1 MNLIV
6 YMFVF
11 IHLFPRFSAVRCC
24 DTCDL
29 HITMQE
35 MNSSMLGSQSLKQLK
50 QYIRCYNLPSQHAIE
65 KDDLV
70 KLIFNTRPITNQNER
85 HYRKLR
91 DQQYAGQASAQERE
105 GANNNN
111 NNNNTNNST
120 SGGDLFDDNPLS
132 TMFNKLSDLF
142 IPPDPTV
149 SPAAPTPPR
158 QQQQHQQQQRQ
169 RPYTNQ
175 RPQQHYRPPPPTSSQ
190 QHTSSSSYPSYIYPE
205 HQHQHP
211 SSAPRSTTTAARPSS
226 TTAAPSSR
234 QQASSASSAS
244 ATASPPPSSTP
255 SPPGNTV
262 TLKEMLALSI
272 DPATMSVRT
281 LKHILR
287 TNHVEQNFA
296 LEKKELVTRVQQLI
310 EDEKKLQKERHHVDN
325 DTSSGNGG
333 DDIHEDMVCRI
344 CYDSVQNCVFLNCG
358 HMATCIDC
366 GLKLVESK
374 NECPICRD
382 SIVRVVR
389 VFRS

>member
-1 MNLIV
+1 
-6 YMFVF
+6 
-11 IHLFPRFSAVRCC
+11 
-24 DTCDL
+24 
-29 HITMQE
+29 MQE

-50 QYIRCYNLPSQHAIE
+50 QYIKCYNLPSQHAIE

-91 DQQYAGQASAQERE
+91 DQQYAGQVSGQERE
-105 GANNNN
+105 GANNDNN
-111 NNNNTNNST
+111 NN
-120 SGGDLFDDNPLS
+120 GGDLFDDNPLS

-142 IPPDPTV
+142 IPPDPAIP
-149 SPAAPTPPR
+149 SSAPVPPRQR
-158 QQQQHQQQQRQ
+158 QQQQQQQRR
-169 RPYTNQ
+169 RPPPSSNQ
-175 RPQQHYRPPPPTSSQ
+175 RQQQHYQPPPQTSTQ
-190 QHTSSSSYPSYIYPE
+190 QHTPSSSYPSYIYPE

-211 SSAPRSTTTAARPSS
+211 SSAPRSTTTSATTGSS
-226 TTAAPSSR
+226 PR
-234 QQASSASSAS
+234 QQASSASAPPPP
-244 ATASPPPSSTP
+244 PPPSSTP
-255 SPPGNTV
+255 SPPGNTI
-262 TLKEMLALSI
+262 TLKEMLSLSI

-310 EDEKKLQKERHHVDN
+310 DDEKKLQKERSHLDS
-325 DTSSGNGG
+325 DISSSGNGG

-366 GLKLVESK
+366 GLKVK
-374 NECPICRD
+374 
-382 SIVRVVR
+382 
-389 VFRS
+389 